1 MERVDEASGLRA
13 RKRTRIK
20 LMVQAEA
27 LKLFGR
33 KGYEQTTVDDIAHA
47 AAMSPRT
54 FFRYFPTKED
64 VVLWDEFD
72 DLPFE
77 ETWSKGEGDHP
88 VPRLVTTIRY
98 MVGELYRRDPE
109 LLLTRFRLA
118 YTVPEVRAR
127 FLDQTFNV
135 IGPYYAQ
142 IADAV
147 GVSPDDLRLAV
158 IVATLFGAMLVA
170 MERWVRRDGKDDLV
184 QLFDEAMAIVAGGLP
199 ELRPTS

>member
-72 DLPFE
+72 DLPFA
-77 ETWSKGEGDHP
+77 ETWSKGDGDQP

-98 MVGELYRRDPE
+98 MVGELYRRDPD

-127 FLDQTFNV
+127 FLDQSFNV
-135 IGPYYAQ
+135 VGPYYAQ
-142 IADAV
+142 LADAF

-158 IVATLFGAMLVA
+158 IVAALFGAMLVA
-170 MERWVRRDGKDDLV
+170 
-184 QLFDEAMAIVAGGLP
+184 
-199 ELRPTS
+199 